1 MCLNMVNEAHGE
13 MGKRLS
19 PFIFTF
25 ICVCYAH
32 IHVGMYVGASTHMC
46 AYMQKPEV
54 DTVSVTVLH
63 LILISVCMCDACGHI
78 CATAHVWKSGAAS
91 MLLRMCESVAASMP
105 LRMCGPVT
113 MFAISFSLS
122 TESGIEPSSPVLS
135 VKCVY

>member
-1 MCLNMVNEAHGE
+1 
-13 MGKRLS
+13 
-19 PFIFTF
+19 
-25 ICVCYAH
+25 
-32 IHVGMYVGASTHMC
+32 MYVGASTHMC

-54 DTVSVTVLH
+54 DTVSVIVLH

-91 MLLRMCESVAASMP
+91 MLLRMC
-105 LRMCGPVT
+105 GPVT
-113 MFAISFSLS
+113 MFTISFFLS

>member
-13 MGKRLS
+13 MGKMALS
-19 PFIFTF
+19 LYFYFYLCMLCTYT
-25 ICVCYAH
+25 CWHVCGCKH
-32 IHVGMYVGASTHMC
+32 THVCIHAEARGGHCLSHCSPLV
-46 AYMQKPEV
+46 
-54 DTVSVTVLH
+54 
-63 LILISVCMCDACGHI
+63 LILISVCMCDAWGHI
-78 CATAHVWKSGAAS
+78 CTTAHVWK
-91 MLLRMCESVAASMP
+91 SVAASMP